1 MLSDYVA
8 NLEDFQAKGLKL
20 NKSKVTINL
29 VELGNQ
35 PSEIFPESRNG
46 EFSNQDQH
54 LKLNHPVKQAQ
65 STPAR
70 PIKE

>member
-46 EFSNQDQH
+46 DF
-54 LKLNHPVKQAQ
+54 
-65 STPAR
+65 
-70 PIKE
+70 